1 MTFEL
6 ITELHVGQYLI
17 FFHYKNRNKASSQN
31 QERKLTSKKAIPIKI
46 YFSGNC
52 DPFPF
57 DDDVLMSPITTIR
70 NTIAIT
76 YRNTSLIEKRE

>member
-1 MTFEL
+1 M
-6 ITELHVGQYLI
+6 
-17 FFHYKNRNKASSQN
+17 
-31 QERKLTSKKAIPIKI
+31 PIKI

-57 DDDVLMSPITTIR
+57 EENFLMSPITMNR

-76 YRNTSLIEKRE
+76 YRNTSLIEKREYTNPINSIIAIIPIKLNGIIVGLNVMLFIRTLP